1 MSVHFMRSLSGFNGI
16 HDFCG
21 LSALGVCTDMRTYL
35 YSYGDYLLKCGQI
48 LSVKS
53 FEDWIAVAS
62 SGAFYCIGLLTGFL
76 LRYETLEFASLEFKF
91 RFEVC

>member
-1 MSVHFMRSLSGFNGI
+1 MTFVVLG
-16 HDFCG
+16 
-21 LSALGVCTDMRTYL
+21 ALGVCNGMHTFL
-35 YSYGDYLLKCGQI
+35 YSYGDYFLKGLQI

-62 SGAFYCIGLLTGFL
+62 SGGLYCIGLLTGFL
-76 LRYETLEFASLEFKF
+76 LRCGTLEFTSLEFKF